1 MRTFTKEELS
11 AILESHSMWLEN
23 NSEGNRANLSYAN
36 LSYADLRSAN
46 LSYADLSYADLRSA
60 NLSYADLRSANLR
73 YAVGNM
79 LEIKSIQCDLWPVTY
94 TNTNISIGCQSHS
107 ISEWYAF
114 TDDEIKIMDSK
125 ALEWWKVWKP
135 IIQSIIEASPAK
147 AIELKP

>member
-1 MRTFTKEELS
+1 LR
-11 AILESHSMWLEN
+11 
-23 NSEGNRANLSYAN
+23 
-36 LSYADLRSAN
+36 YADLRSADLRYADLRSADLSYAN
-46 LSYADLSYADLRSA
+46 LRYADLSYANLRYADLR
-60 NLSYADLRSANLR
+60 YADLRSA
-73 YAVGNM
+73 VGNM
-79 LEIKSIQCDLWPVTY
+79 SEIKSIHCDLWPVTY
-94 TNTNISIGCQSHS
+94 TNTNISIGCQSHL